1 MTRPTRGHASQA
13 PAWTA
18 VDAAPIYEAR
28 SVLQQADLHGPVQE
42 PLQGGGLERAYPVP
56 ERRTVLVVDDEPSI
70 VELIAE
76 VLEEVGYR
84 VLMAR
89 NARTALAIARREQPA
104 LVLTDRYMPEIDG
117 VEFVRHLRASVM
129 TARIPVVIMSSTRPD
144 VETTGDVP
152 FLAKPFDL
160 DDMLNTVATYAGPST
175 ERKRTLHG

>member
-1 MTRPTRGHASQA
+1 MTRPSRGNASQA
-13 PAWTA
+13 SAWTA
-18 VDAAPIYEAR
+18 VDAAPIYKAR
-28 SVLQQADLHGPVQE
+28 SAVQQAGLHDPLQE
-42 PLQGGGLERAYPVP
+42 PLQGGRLEHAYPLP

-76 VLEEVGYR
+76 VLEEAGYR
-84 VLMAR
+84 TLMAR
-89 NARTALAIARREQPA
+89 NARTALVIARHEQPA
-104 LVLTDRYMPEIDG
+104 LVLTDRNMPEIDG

-160 DDMLNTVATYAGPST
+160 DDMLNTVATYAGPPIAQ
-175 ERKRTLHG
+175 ERTLHG